1 MKQRR
6 SEIDSLVRLL
16 ILTFKNGANL
26 PFVIPTKTCPDLQ
39 PSKKIMIKK
48 CKKRHSEIIVQSY
61 INEQNKFHLLY
72 YGMHSPKIV
81 YEYDQDEELL
91 FSMIKKS
98 LKKKKI
104 RGKTLIEVRNL
115 KKILKTTKIR
125 RHNRIQIRFSDQEY
139 AIIQSKSKRRNLDF
153 SEYIRMELFS

>member
-1 MKQRR
+1 
-6 SEIDSLVRLL
+6 
-16 ILTFKNGANL
+16 
-26 PFVIPTKTCPDLQ
+26 
-39 PSKKIMIKK
+39 
-48 CKKRHSEIIVQSY
+48 
-61 INEQNKFHLLY
+61 
-72 YGMHSPKIV
+72 MHSPKIV